1 MDASLAADLVRETL
15 LVALKLVAPA
25 LLVGMVIGL
34 LVSLFQALTSI
45 QEQTLSLVPKM
56 LAIAGTLLLLLPWI
70 FQTLLEFTV
79 ELFQGMAT
87 FSR

>member
-1 MDASLAADLVRETL
+1 
-15 LVALKLVAPA
+15 
-25 LLVGMVIGL
+25 
-34 LVSLFQALTSI
+34 LFQALTSI

-56 LAIAGTLLLLLPWI
+56 LTIAGTLLLLLPWI